1 MEICKG
7 GCFSLKARHPEM
19 VTQKEFMVAIIFVGF
34 WRLVTHRGRIVLN
47 TVYIFFVFKEVV
59 EVVSF

>member
-1 MEICKG
+1 MG
-7 GCFSLKARHPEM
+7 GCFSLNARHPEM